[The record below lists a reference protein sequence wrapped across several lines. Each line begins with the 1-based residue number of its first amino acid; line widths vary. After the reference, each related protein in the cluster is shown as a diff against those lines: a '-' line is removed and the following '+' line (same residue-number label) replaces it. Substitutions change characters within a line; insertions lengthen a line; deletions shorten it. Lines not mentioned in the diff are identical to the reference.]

1 VFLIAFVAVGLA
13 IGVWSIATP
22 LMAAPDE
29 PAQLAQAAAVVRGQ
43 IDRPFHHIHHGDIAN
58 VTVPYWVW
66 NAGVLANCIAFKP
79 TVPASCQA
87 RVSTSS
93 RPTQAQTSFT
103 NYPPLYFVVTG
114 LPSFLFTGAHGVYAM
129 RILGALMNASLVAL
143 GLYLLARYHP
153 NRMTLVGG
161 LVALSPMVLFITGVI
176 NESGLEVA
184 AGFAAWCAG
193 LCVVE
198 RDPIPWAL
206 VGWACVAFALLVLAR
221 PLSPAYAVIL
231 AIVLALRAGRSR
243 SAAILR
249 DPATR
254 PLWATAAASIVIAGA
269 FFLTGGSPRLLG
281 TAPKT
286 KLDLIE
292 TLKIPLRLTWPRLRE
307 TIGNFGWLD
316 TPAPHATVVIWVL
329 AVATLVIAA
338 LVFDRRCRY
347 ALILLAL
354 VVVALPLVVESP
366 KLNSTGTYWQGRYW
380 LPLIMGLPLVA
391 STASIPWQL
400 TQRLRRA
407 MAAGVLLVGAA
418 LIAGQIYAFT
428 TMLRRYEVG
437 LGPGPHVRARWAPP
451 GGSALLIALLL
462 VAEITLLGFVA
473 WQVTSRPRR
482 QVGASH

>member
-1 VFLIAFVAVGLA
+1 
-13 IGVWSIATP
+13 
-22 LMAAPDE
+22 MAAPDE
-29 PAQLAQAAAVVRGQ
+29 PAQAAQAAAVVRGQ
-43 IDRPFHHIHHGDIAN
+43 IDRPFHHIRQGPIAT

-79 TVPASCQA
+79 TAPASCQA

-93 RPTQAQTSFT
+93 RPTQALTSFT

-114 LPSFLFTGAHGVYAM
+114 LPSLALRGAHGVYAM

-153 NRMTLVGG
+153 NRMTLVGA
-161 LVALSPMVLFITGVI
+161 LIALSPMVLFIAGVI

-193 LCVVE
+193 LCLVE
-198 RDPIPWAL
+198 QDPVPRAL
-206 VGWACVAFALLVLAR
+206 VGWACVALAMLVLAR
-221 PLSPAYAVIL
+221 PLSPLYAVIL
-231 AIVLALRAGRSR
+231 AIVLALRAGRNR
-243 SAAILR
+243 SVAILR
-249 DPATR
+249 DPTTR
-254 PLWATAAASIVIAGA
+254 PLWATAAASILIAGV

-281 TAPKT
+281 TGPRT

-329 AVATLVIAA
+329 AVATLMITAV
-338 LVFDRRCRY
+338 VFDRRCRH
-347 ALILLAL
+347 ALIFLAL

-366 KLNSTGTYWQGRYW
+366 KLNSTGPYWQGRYW
-380 LPLIMGLPLVA
+380 LPLIVGVPLIA

-400 TQRLRRA
+400 AQGLRRA
-407 MAAGVLLVGAA
+407 AAPGVLLIGAA

-428 TMLRRYEVG
+428 TMLGRYEVG
-437 LGPGPHVRARWAPP
+437 LGAGPHVRRRWAPP
-451 GGSALLIALLL
+451 GGSALLITLLL
-462 VAEITLLGFVA
+462 VAETALLGFVA
-473 WQVTSRPRR
+473 WQVSRSQRR
-482 QVGASH
+482 VTARH